1 MQTWLI
7 KIKVEGDD
15 GAVGF
20 AMDAFV
26 DELEY
31 ANGVLLD
38 VKQTEVVARVKGE

>member
-7 KIKVEGDD
+7 KIKVEAYDT
-15 GAVGF
+15 AVDL
-20 AMDAFV
+20 AVDAFV

-31 ANGVLLD
+31 HNGVLLD